1 VPAVADVEEEV
12 APTQAPMQVG
22 GARAALAHRDFRR
35 MMLGAGASSIG
46 TWGQMAVLGA
56 FAYKLTSS
64 PTFVGIIGF
73 AQLGP
78 FLVIMP
84 FSGVL
89 ADTHSRRAIIL
100 IGQIEQATFSLVL
113 AFIAAQPEPNKVAL
127 VLATVCFGIGGSF
140 ATPAWESLMPTL
152 VPRTHMAG
160 AISVH
165 STQLNLTRVIGPVLG
180 SILYHQFGAWVVF
193 TVNAAS
199 YLFVFVA
206 ILSFTPP
213 PLVPLGD
220 GPRGM
225 RRLVEGV
232 QAVRADAV
240 LRRATLTIAGMALF
254 SLTFATQVPTVA
266 HDIVGIDPKS
276 TSYGLF
282 YSSLGLGTVAGAFA
296 IGTFLAHR
304 DLRRV
309 VRWMLVVLAG
319 GLLVMASVDS
329 PLIGF
334 PLMVALGFCYMTV
347 STSLA
352 TIVQSE
358 APDHLRGRVTSLFT
372 MSLAGVLPL
381 GGLTAGFVADVTSM
395 RYALGYGAVAALLL
409 AWYARLHRELPS
421 STC

>member
-1 VPAVADVEEEV
+1 VADGADVAVEP
-12 APTQAPMQVG
+12 APIPVG

-35 MMLGAGASSIG
+35 MMLGAAASSIG
-46 TWGQMAVLGA
+46 TWMQMAVLGA

-64 PTFVGIIGF
+64 PAFVGIIVF

-78 FLVIMP
+78 FLVVMP

-89 ADTHSRRAIIL
+89 ADTRSRRAIIV
-100 IGQIEQATFSLVL
+100 IGQIEQAAFSLVL
-113 AFIAAQPEPNKVAL
+113 AFIAAQPQPNKVAL
-127 VLATVCFGIGGSF
+127 VVATVCFGIGGSF
-140 ATPAWESLMPTL
+140 TTPAWESLMPTL
-152 VPRTHMAG
+152 VPRSHMAG

-180 SILYHQFGAWVVF
+180 SLLYHEFGAWLVF
-193 TVNAAS
+193 ALNAVS

-220 GPRGM
+220 GPRGF
-225 RRLVEGV
+225 RRLIEGV
-232 QAVRADAV
+232 QAVRADLV

-266 HDIVGIDPKS
+266 HDILGIDPRS
-276 TSYGLF
+276 SAYGLF

-296 IGTFLAHR
+296 IGTFLARR
-304 DLRRV
+304 DLRLV
-309 VRWMLVVLAG
+309 VRWMLVVLAC
-319 GLLVMASVDS
+319 GLLVMAVVDS
-329 PLIGF
+329 PWLGY

-372 MSLAGVLPL
+372 MSLAGVLPI
-381 GGLTAGFVADVTSM
+381 GGLIAGLVADATSM
-395 RYALGYGAVAALLL
+395 RYALGYGAVAALGL
-409 AWYARLHRELPS
+409 AWYARLHREPLRT
-421 STC
+421 TC